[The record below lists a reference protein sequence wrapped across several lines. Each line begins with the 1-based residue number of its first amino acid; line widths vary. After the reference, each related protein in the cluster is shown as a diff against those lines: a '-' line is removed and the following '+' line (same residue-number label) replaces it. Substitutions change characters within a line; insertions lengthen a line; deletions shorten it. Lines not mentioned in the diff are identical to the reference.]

1 VAIVTNSGGP
11 GIMCADSCEEEGL
24 ELPELSRE
32 TRARLVEL
40 LPAEAST
47 GNPVDM
53 LATASGDAY
62 RRTIET
68 VAADPDVDAVIAI
81 FTPALI
87 TPPED
92 VAKAIRGALQTT
104 ERRMP
109 LLGVFISAAGAPES
123 QFAWP
128 ATVPMFSFPEEATRA
143 LAHAVG
149 YSAWR
154 GREDGR
160 VPEFADARPE
170 GAAAAIASA
179 LARDAE
185 WLDPSELAAVL
196 EAYGIPLVESLSAMD
211 AKSAG
216 AAADQLGG
224 PVALKAVA
232 PTLVHK
238 SEAHA
243 VIVGLEGHAKVSR
256 AAREMT
262 TELERT
268 GHALTGFVV
277 QRLVERPAVE
287 MLVGVTNDPDFGPLL
302 ACGAGGTTA
311 ELLNDVAVRL
321 TPIDD
326 RDASEMVRSLRTFP
340 LLDGYRGAPPAAVGA
355 LEDILLRLSALV
367 EAHPEIVELDLNPVM
382 VTAERALVV
391 DARARVA
398 VAPVRPPWPS
408 MRPPAPARR

>member
-1 VAIVTNSGGP
+1 
-11 GIMCADSCEEEGL
+11 
-24 ELPELSRE
+24 
-32 TRARLVEL
+32 
-40 LPAEAST
+40 
-47 GNPVDM
+47 
-53 LATASGDAY
+53 
-62 RRTIET
+62 
-68 VAADPDVDAVIAI
+68 
-81 FTPALI
+81 
-87 TPPED
+87 
-92 VAKAIRGALQTT
+92 
-104 ERRMP
+104 
-109 LLGVFISAAGAPES
+109 
-123 QFAWP
+123 
-128 ATVPMFSFPEEATRA
+128 
-143 LAHAVG
+143 
-149 YSAWR
+149 
-154 GREDGR
+154 
-160 VPEFADARPE
+160 
-170 GAAAAIASA
+170 
-179 LARDAE
+179 
-185 WLDPSELAAVL
+185 
-196 EAYGIPLVESLSAMD
+196 
-211 AKSAG
+211 
-216 AAADQLGG
+216 
-224 PVALKAVA
+224 
-232 PTLVHK
+232 
-238 SEAHA
+238 
-243 VIVGLEGHAKVSR
+243 
-256 AAREMT
+256 MT